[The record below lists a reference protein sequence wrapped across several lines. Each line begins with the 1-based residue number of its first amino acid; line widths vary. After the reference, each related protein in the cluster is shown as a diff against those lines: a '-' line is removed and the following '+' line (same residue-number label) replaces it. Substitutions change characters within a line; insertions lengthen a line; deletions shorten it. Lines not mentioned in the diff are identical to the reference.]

1 MVPQARNL
9 KKIIYIFLHY
19 FFLKALKPPNPIIMN
34 PIMIIPRVCGDNTC
48 CIVSPEGELES
59 AIIFE
64 VSGIMKVEIITT
76 IAINAP
82 PTINKVV
89 RIFDLMLYPNPND
102 NKKRIIAPPPKII
115 PLSINERGKNPS
127 PLFNLD
133 TPTSAIYITNI
144 INAIETVIS
153 AAIFLLVCI
162 NHIML
167 LAI

>member
-1 MVPQARNL
+1 M
-9 KKIIYIFLHY
+9 
-19 FFLKALKPPNPIIMN
+19 M
-34 PIMIIPRVCGDNTC
+34 MPRFCGDNAI

-59 AIIFE
+59 AIMFD
-64 VSGIMKVEIITT
+64 VSGIMKVEIITV
-76 IAINAP
+76 IAISAP

-89 RIFDLMLYPNPND
+89 RVFDLMLNPNPND
-102 NKKRIIAPPPKII
+102 MRKRIIEPPPKII

-133 TPTSAIYITNI
+133 TPASAIYITNI
-144 INAIETVIS
+144 INAIEAVIS

-162 NHIML
+162 NHIMF